1 MTKQRKSRQS
11 GNFEKNQSDAMA
23 DDEMPILDEIEA
35 GSSKITGKSAN
46 VEKANDKENVPI
58 TVPPERVHRRRFSS
72 AASNISCN
80 SCKFS
85 EFRERD
91 FSA

>member
-11 GNFEKNQSDAMA
+11 GNFEKNQCDA

-58 TVPPERVHRRRFSS
+58 IVPPERVHRRSCSS
-72 AASNISCN
+72 AASNISYN
-80 SCKFS
+80 TTTCKFS
-85 EFRERD
+85 EFCERD
-91 FSA
+91 FAA